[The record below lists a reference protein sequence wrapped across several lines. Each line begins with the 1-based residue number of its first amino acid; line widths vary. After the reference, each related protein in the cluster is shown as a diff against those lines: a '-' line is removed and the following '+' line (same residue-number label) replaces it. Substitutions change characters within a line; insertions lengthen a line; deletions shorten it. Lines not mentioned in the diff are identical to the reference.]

1 MSTTGLNKRTWQR
14 CVVGLNLKTQENHPS
29 NQINDCWGV
38 NYADWLI
45 RKACW
50 LHAIFSNSLCLR
62 SRHQMLAHLN
72 VSFVL
77 RFP

>member
-1 MSTTGLNKRTWQR
+1 MNCPNCGTQCDRHE
-14 CVVGLNLKTQENHPS
+14 VDKTQENHPS

-62 SRHQMLAHLN
+62 SRHQMLHHLN